1 MPRSPPVRLY
11 IRHASVANVITTH
24 GIVSG
29 SIFVSTIAVITIITS
44 ILFMII
50 RILMWE
56 LLSERPAVVRWVS
69 GCVYD
74 VALAGRGGVSS
85 ADAVLPVCCCAECT
99 VGYPGGRRLLGVT
112 RDLGL
117 PVSGGTGSV

>member
-11 IRHASVANVITTH
+11 IGHASVANVIIMH

-50 RILMWE
+50 RILLDLW
-56 LLSERPAVVRWVS
+56 SGRSVVMIRLS
-69 GCVYD
+69 GCVD
-74 VALAGRGGVSS
+74 GVVFAGRGFLS
-85 ADAVLPVCCCAECT
+85 
-99 VGYPGGRRLLGVT
+99 
-112 RDLGL
+112 
-117 PVSGGTGSV
+117 

>member
-11 IRHASVANVITTH
+11 IGHASVANVIIMH

-56 LLSERPAVVRWVS
+56 FLSKRPMEVGLWVRI
-69 GCVYD
+69 
-74 VALAGRGGVSS
+74 
-85 ADAVLPVCCCAECT
+85 
-99 VGYPGGRRLLGVT
+99 
-112 RDLGL
+112 
-117 PVSGGTGSV
+117 